1 METPVAEMHEESA
14 LIRLDGVGKSYGSVQ
29 VLADASFSVSR
40 GEVVALMGEN
50 GAGKSTLKNILCG
63 LVAPSSGSIF
73 VDGRRYARLT
83 TDLARSIGIG
93 AIHQELSLFPNLSVA
108 ENVHIGVGTLP
119 MRGVVIDKVKMR
131 AQALKVLETVF
142 EDTVDPD
149 QLAEQLSLGERQL
162 VEVAKAMH
170 RASTMLIF
178 DEPTTSLSLPERQR
192 LFRVVRSLRD
202 RGYALVYVTHFM
214 EEVYELANKIVVL
227 RDGRIVGQSKPADIT
242 PAQLATLMV
251 GRELA
256 AADTNLAAHREQAE
270 KSISAPVVL
279 RTRNLSD
286 GKLLRDVTFDLHAGE
301 VLGIGG
307 LLGAGRTEIAQAIFG
322 LNPSSGDVEVGG
334 QPFVDRSP
342 GKAKERGIALVSED
356 RRVEQVFGGRSVR
369 ENLTSTIIR
378 EFGSG
383 WGLISRARQ
392 RKRAQELSN
401 SFGVR
406 HPGLDAP
413 MSALSGGNQQKCV
426 IARWLATKPAVCI
439 LDEPTKGIDVKAKAE
454 VHLLINELAAQGL
467 GVLLISSDLPEL
479 LAVSHRILVM
489 HKGLI
494 VGKLE
499 RDEFDPGSIVR
510 IASTGKAA

>member
-14 LIRLDGVGKSYGSVQ
+14 LIRLDSVGKSYGSVQ

-131 AQALKVLETVF
+131 AQAQKVLETVF
-142 EDTVDPD
+142 EATVDPD

-202 RGYALVYVTHFM
+202 RGYALGYVTHFM

-242 PAQLATLMV
+242 PA
-251 GRELA
+251 
-256 AADTNLAAHREQAE
+256 
-270 KSISAPVVL
+270 
-279 RTRNLSD
+279 
-286 GKLLRDVTFDLHAGE
+286 
-301 VLGIGG
+301 
-307 LLGAGRTEIAQAIFG
+307 
-322 LNPSSGDVEVGG
+322 
-334 QPFVDRSP
+334 
-342 GKAKERGIALVSED
+342 
-356 RRVEQVFGGRSVR
+356 
-369 ENLTSTIIR
+369 
-378 EFGSG
+378 
-383 WGLISRARQ
+383 
-392 RKRAQELSN
+392 
-401 SFGVR
+401 
-406 HPGLDAP
+406 
-413 MSALSGGNQQKCV
+413 
-426 IARWLATKPAVCI
+426 
-439 LDEPTKGIDVKAKAE
+439 
-454 VHLLINELAAQGL
+454 
-467 GVLLISSDLPEL
+467 
-479 LAVSHRILVM
+479 
-489 HKGLI
+489 
-494 VGKLE
+494 
-499 RDEFDPGSIVR
+499 
-510 IASTGKAA
+510 